1 MCNLVSV
8 GTNRKSIIDLAAA
21 SRTPAPPD
29 SLELPFYYV
38 ASAFDF
44 PFLLVLRHNGEWDLA
59 RWGLVPFWTKT
70 LEQATNIRRQTVNAR
85 SESMWQ
91 KPAFKEAANGGRCLI
106 PVDGF
111 FEFHHHGGKAY
122 PFYIHLEGHPAFF
135 LAGLRQTWR
144 NPESLD
150 PEVTCSIVT
159 TSANTFMTEIH
170 NKLPQPS
177 ERRMP
182 VIVPAEQVHSWLSPA
197 TSVESL
203 RAVVSSRPIPRLK
216 AHAVNRTLNSAATR
230 SNDATAQ
237 DHTFYPELAELVERL
252 SLLTER
258 YA

>member
-1 MCNLVSV
+1 V

-21 SRTPAPPD
+21 SHIPAPPD

-122 PFYIHLEGHPAFF
+122 PFYIHLEGHSGF
-135 LAGLRQTWR
+135 LSGG
-144 NPESLD
+144 
-150 PEVTCSIVT
+150 I
-159 TSANTFMTEIH
+159 
-170 NKLPQPS
+170 
-177 ERRMP
+177 
-182 VIVPAEQVHSWLSPA
+182 
-197 TSVESL
+197 
-203 RAVVSSRPIPRLK
+203 
-216 AHAVNRTLNSAATR
+216 AA
-230 SNDATAQ
+230 D
-237 DHTFYPELAELVERL
+237 LAESRISRSGGYLFDSHYQRQYVYDGDSQQTPPAIR
-252 SLLTER
+252 TPHAGDR
-258 YA
+258 AR